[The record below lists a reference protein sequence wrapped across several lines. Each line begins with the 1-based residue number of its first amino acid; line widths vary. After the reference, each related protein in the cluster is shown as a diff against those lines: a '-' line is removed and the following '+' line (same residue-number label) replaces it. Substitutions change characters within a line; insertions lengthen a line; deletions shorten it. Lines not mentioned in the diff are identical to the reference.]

1 MCHVQ
6 IKDNLILQEKKME
19 AFEQRKNRELNKK
32 FNKQV
37 SVQRKDERKQQMKE
51 QFSAVKRLRTG
62 GDTDKEE
69 KLSAILDSKGPQKSK
84 KRINMDRKYGF
95 GGKEGR
101 GRKMNDQ
108 K

>member
-1 MCHVQ
+1 M
-6 IKDNLILQEKKME
+6 QEKKME

-37 SVQRKDERKQQMKE
+37 SVQRKDERNQKMKE

-62 GDTDKEE
+62 GDADKED
-69 KLSAILDSKGPQKSK
+69 KLSAILDSKSGPQKSK
-84 KRINMDRKYGF
+84 KRLNMDRKYGF

-101 GRKMNDQ
+101 ARKQNDQ